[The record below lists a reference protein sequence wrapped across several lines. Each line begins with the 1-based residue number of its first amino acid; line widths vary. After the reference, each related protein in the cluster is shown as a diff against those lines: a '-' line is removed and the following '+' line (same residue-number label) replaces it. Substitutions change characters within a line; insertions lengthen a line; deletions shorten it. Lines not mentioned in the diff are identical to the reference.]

1 MNRSRV
7 LVFIIGIALVS
18 AAASAEVLKDI
29 EYASVD
35 GISLKLDLYLP
46 DDRGEKPLPLVIW
59 IHGGGWRAGNKA
71 PTRAPRTLGSNYA
84 VASIDYRL
92 TDQAIFPAQIHDC
105 KAAVRWLRAHAE
117 EYGLDPDRFGAWG
130 SSAGG
135 HLVALLGTSG
145 GVIELEGTVGDH
157 LEVSSRV
164 QAVCDYY
171 GPTNFLALLDQPSLI
186 DRRTPTSPESL
197 LLGGLTVDFPDLA
210 ALASPVTHVDPTDP
224 PFLIVHGDND
234 RTVPYQQS
242 VDLHQVFAEAGVEAT
257 LHLVGRA
264 GHGGF
269 PPIVD
274 LLVKDFFDRVLDI
287 DQATRGDLAWEPVS

>member
-7 LVFIIGIALVS
+7 LVLIIGIVLVS
-18 AAASAEVLKDI
+18 APAYAEVLKDV

-46 DDRGEKPLPLVIW
+46 DGRSEGPIPLVIW
-59 IHGGGWRAGNKA
+59 IHGGGWRAGSKA
-71 PTRAPRTLGSNYA
+71 PTRAPRTLGPDYA

-92 TDQAIFPAQIHDC
+92 TDRAIFPAQIHDC

-117 EYGLDPDRFGAWG
+117 EYGLDPERFGAWG

-145 GVIELEGTVGDH
+145 GVGELEGTVGDH
-157 LEVSSRV
+157 LEISSRV

-171 GPTNFLALLDQPSLI
+171 GPTDFPALLDQPSLI
-186 DRRTPTSPESL
+186 DRRMPTSPESL
-197 LLGGLTVDFPDLA
+197 LLGGLIVDLPELA
-210 ALASPVTHVDPTDP
+210 ALASPVTHVDASDP

-242 VDLHQVFAEAGVEAT
+242 VDLHQALADAGVEAT

-274 LLVKDFFDRVLDI
+274 LLVKDFFDRVLGI
-287 DQATRGDLAWEPVS
+287 ESR

>member
-1 MNRSRV
+1 MNRNRILS
-7 LVFIIGIALVS
+7 LCLILALLS
-18 AAASAEVLKDI
+18 ASAFAEVLKDI

-46 DDRGEKPLPLVIW
+46 DAPSENPIPLVVW
-59 IHGGGWRAGNKA
+59 IHGGGWRAGSKA
-71 PTRAPRTLGSNYA
+71 PTRAPRTLGPDYA

-105 KAAVRWLRAHAE
+105 KAAVRWLRAHAD
-117 EYGLDPDRFGAWG
+117 EYGLDPERFGAWG

-145 GVIELEGTVGDH
+145 GVAELEGTVGDH

-164 QAVCDYY
+164 QAICDYY
-171 GPTNFLALLDQPSLI
+171 GPTDFLALLDQPSLI

-197 LLGGLTVDFPDLA
+197 LLGGLIVDLPELA

-224 PFLIVHGDND
+224 PFLIVHGDSD

-242 VDLHQVFAEAGVEAT
+242 VDLHAALAEAGVEAT

-269 PPIVD
+269 PSIVD
-274 LLVKDFFDRVLDI
+274 LLVKDFFDRMLD
-287 DQATRGDLAWEPVS
+287 D

>member
-1 MNRSRV
+1 MNRNRIVFLCLV
-7 LVFIIGIALVS
+7 LVFLTAT
-18 AAASAEVLKDI
+18 ASAEVLKDI

-46 DDRGEKPLPLVIW
+46 DNRSGEPVPLVIW
-59 IHGGGWRAGNKA
+59 IHGGGWRAGSKA
-71 PTRAPRTLGSNYA
+71 PTRAPRTLGPDYA

-117 EYGLDPDRFGAWG
+117 EYGLDPERFGAWG

-145 GVIELEGTVGDH
+145 GVIELEGTIGEH

-197 LLGGLTVDFPDLA
+197 LLGGLIVDLPDLA
-210 ALASPVTHVDPTDP
+210 ALASPVTHVESTDP

-242 VDLHQVFAEAGVEAT
+242 VELHQVLAESGVEAT
-257 LHLVGRA
+257 LHLVGLA

-274 LLVKDFFDRVLDI
+274 QIVKDFFDRQLGSAS
-287 DQATRGDLAWEPVS
+287 Q